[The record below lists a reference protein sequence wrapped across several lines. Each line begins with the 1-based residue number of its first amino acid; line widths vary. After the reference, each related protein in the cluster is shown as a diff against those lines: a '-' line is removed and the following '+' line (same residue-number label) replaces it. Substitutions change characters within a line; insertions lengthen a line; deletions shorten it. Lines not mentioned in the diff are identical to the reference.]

1 MVGKKALSKIRNI
14 GIIAHIDAG
23 KTTVTERL
31 LYYTGRIHRMGE
43 VHDGQATMDWM
54 EQEQERGIT
63 ITSAATQFNWAN
75 STIQLIDTPGHVDFT
90 IEVERSLRVLDG
102 AVVIFCAVGGVQ
114 PQSETVWHQA
124 DRYMVPR
131 LAFINKMDRVG
142 ADFFGTVDQMRT
154 KLSTKPVLLQLPLGV
169 EENYRGV
176 VDLVTMKGLV
186 WHTDDLGMTF
196 EEVPIP
202 SSLSEEAHRY
212 REELLEA
219 VVETD
224 DALTEKYLHGEKL
237 TDEEVYSAIR
247 KATLTMEVVP
257 VLCGSGLRNK
267 GIQPLIDAVVHYLPS
282 PLDIPPVS
290 GVDPRTG
297 EVLTRSPTASDP
309 LCALVFKI
317 RMDEGR
323 RLTYVRVYSGVLKA
337 EGPTYNATTDN
348 KERVARIF
356 EMHANQR
363 KRIQEAHAGAIVGVV
378 GLKGMRTGDTISDEA
393 HPIVLEPIDAY
404 EPVMSV
410 AIEPRTAGDQEKLIF
425 LLDKLASEDPTFL
438 YRLDEE
444 SGQTIISGMGELH
457 LEVLVDRLLKE
468 FHLQAKVGRP
478 QVVYRETIAREAEAE
493 GVFDRDIGGRSHFGR
508 VRLRLD
514 PLDRNAGFKYDVALP
529 PEPPCPEAFLE
540 AIEEGVRESLLGG
553 IVAGYPIID
562 IGATLIDFTMRE
574 NESSEI
580 AFKVAAS
587 LAFTQ
592 GCTKS
597 GGVLLEPVME
607 VEVTVPE
614 EYASAVIGDIGS
626 RRGRVVDVSPRR
638 AITLIKALIP
648 LSEMFGYSTD
658 LRSASKGRGTFTMQF
673 SYYDEAPARK

>member
-1 MVGKKALSKIRNI
+1 MAGKAALSKIRNI

-23 KTTVTERL
+23 KTTVTERV

-63 ITSAATQFNWAN
+63 ITSAATQFSWAG
-75 STIQLIDTPGHVDFT
+75 STVQLIDTPGHVDFT

-102 AVVIFCAVGGVQ
+102 AIVIFCAVGGVQ

-124 DRYMVPR
+124 DRYGVPR
-131 LAFINKMDRVG
+131 MAFINKMDRVG
-142 ADFFGTVDQMRT
+142 ADFFGAVDQMRK
-154 KLSTKPVLLQLPLGV
+154 KLGAKPVLLQLPLGA
-169 EENYRGV
+169 EENHTGV
-176 VDLVTMKGLV
+176 VDLIAMKGLV
-186 WHTDDLGMTF
+186 WQADDLGMTF

-202 SSLSEEAHRY
+202 DELSEEALRY
-212 REELLEA
+212 REELIEA

-224 DALTEKYLHGEKL
+224 DDLTEKYLSGETL
-237 TDEEVYSAIR
+237 TEEEICSAIR
-247 KATLTMEVVP
+247 KATLAMDVVP

-267 GIQPLIDAVVHYLPS
+267 GIQPLLDAVVRYLPS
-282 PLDIPPVS
+282 PLDVPPIS
-290 GVDPRTG
+290 GIDPDSF
-297 EVLTRSPTASDP
+297 EIVTRSPTDSDP
-309 LCALVFKI
+309 MCAIVFKI

-323 RLTYVRVYSGVLKA
+323 RLTYVRVYSGKLKA
-337 EGPTYNATTDN
+337 EGPIYISTTKA

-363 KRIQEAHAGAIVGVV
+363 KRIKEAHAGAIVGVV
-378 GLKGMRTGDTISDEA
+378 GLKSVRTGDTICDEA

-410 AIEPRTAGDQEKLIF
+410 AIEPRTTGDQEKLLF
-425 LLDKLASEDPTFL
+425 LLDKLVSEDPTFR
-438 YRLDEE
+438 YRLDDE

-457 LEVLVDRLLKE
+457 LEVLVDRLLRE
-468 FHLQAKVGRP
+468 FNLQANVGRP
-478 QVVYRETIAREAEAE
+478 QVVYRETIAREVEAE
-493 GVFDRDIGGRSHFGR
+493 GIFDREISGKTHYGR
-508 VRLRLD
+508 VRLHLE
-514 PLDRNAGFKYDVALP
+514 PLKRNAGFTYRVALP
-529 PEPPCPEAFLE
+529 PEPPVPEEFMT
-540 AIEEGVRESLLGG
+540 AIEEGVQESLLGG

-562 IGATLIDFTMRE
+562 IGATLIEATVRE

-587 LAFTQ
+587 LAFTE
-592 GCTKS
+592 GCTKG

-626 RRGRVVDVSPRR
+626 RRGKVVNVNPRR

>member
-1 MVGKKALSKIRNI
+1 MAGKAALSKIRNI

-23 KTTVTERL
+23 KTTVTERV

-63 ITSAATQFNWAN
+63 ITSAATQLSWMGN
-75 STIQLIDTPGHVDFT
+75 TIQLIDTPGHVDFT
-90 IEVERSLRVLDG
+90 IEVERSMRVLDG
-102 AVVIFCAVGGVQ
+102 AIVIFCAVGGVQ

-124 DRYMVPR
+124 DRYSVPR
-131 LAFINKMDRVG
+131 IAFINKMDRVG
-142 ADFFGTVDQMRT
+142 ADFFGAVDQMHK
-154 KLSTKPVLLQLPLGV
+154 KLGAKPVLLQIPLGA
-169 EENYRGV
+169 EENHRGV
-176 VDLVTMKGLV
+176 VDLVSMKGLV
-186 WHTDDLGMTF
+186 WQADDLGMTF
-196 EEVPIP
+196 EEVPVP
-202 SSLSEEAHRY
+202 EEMSKEALRY
-212 REELLEA
+212 REELIEA

-224 DALTEKYLHGEKL
+224 DDLTEKYLSGETL
-237 TDEEVYSAIR
+237 TDGEISSAIR
-247 KATLTMEVVP
+247 KATLAMDVVP

-267 GIQPLIDAVVHYLPS
+267 GIQPLMDAVVRYLPS
-282 PLDIPPVS
+282 PLDIPPIS
-290 GVDPRTG
+290 GLDPNSLD
-297 EVLTRSPTASDP
+297 VLTRSPTASDL

-337 EGPTYNATTDN
+337 ESSIYISTTKT

-363 KRIQEAHAGAIVGVV
+363 KRIKEAHAGAIVGVV
-378 GLKGMRTGDTISDEA
+378 GLKSVRTGDTICDEA

-410 AIEPRTAGDQEKLIF
+410 AIEPRTTGDQEKLLF
-425 LLDKLASEDPTFL
+425 LLDKLASEDPTFR
-438 YRLDEE
+438 YRLDDE

-457 LEVLVDRLLKE
+457 LEVLVDRLLRE
-468 FHLQAKVGRP
+468 FNLQANVGRP
-478 QVVYRETIAREAEAE
+478 QVVYRETIARKAEAD
-493 GVFDRDIGGRSHFGR
+493 GIFDREISGKSHYGR

-514 PLDRNAGFKYDVALP
+514 PLERNAGFTYRVALP
-529 PEPPCPEAFLE
+529 PEPPVPEDFLA
-540 AIEEGVRESLLGG
+540 AIEEGVRESLSGG

-562 IGATLIDFTMRE
+562 IGATLIEATVRE
-574 NESSEI
+574 NEASEI

-587 LAFTQ
+587 LAFIE
-592 GCTKS
+592 GCTE
-597 GGVLLEPVME
+597 GRGVLLEPVMD

-626 RRGRVVDVSPRR
+626 RRGKVVNVNPRR
-638 AITLIKALIP
+638 AITLVKALIP

>member
-553 IVAGYPIID
+553 ILAGYPIID
-562 IGATLIDFTMRE
+562 IGATLIDLTMRE

>member
-1 MVGKKALSKIRNI
+1 MVGKAALSKIRNI

-23 KTTVTERL
+23 KTTVTERV

-63 ITSAATQFNWAN
+63 ITSAATQFSWMG
-75 STIQLIDTPGHVDFT
+75 STVQLIDTPGHVDFT

-102 AVVIFCAVGGVQ
+102 AIVIFCAVGGVQ

-124 DRYMVPR
+124 DRYGVPR
-131 LAFINKMDRVG
+131 MAFINKMDRVG
-142 ADFFGTVDQMRT
+142 ADFFGTVDQMRK
-154 KLSTKPVLLQLPLGV
+154 KLGAKPVLLQLPLGV
-169 EENYRGV
+169 EENHTGV
-176 VDLVTMKGLV
+176 VDLIAMKGLV
-186 WHTDDLGMTF
+186 WQADDLGMTF

-202 SSLSEEAHRY
+202 DELSEEALRY
-212 REELLEA
+212 REELIEA

-224 DALTEKYLHGEKL
+224 DDLTEKYLNGETL
-237 TDEEVYSAIR
+237 TDEEVCSAIR
-247 KATLTMEVVP
+247 KATLAMDVVP

-267 GIQPLIDAVVHYLPS
+267 GIQTLIDAIVRYLPS
-282 PLDIPPVS
+282 PLDVPPVS
-290 GVDPRTG
+290 GIDPDSF
-297 EVLTRSPTASDP
+297 EVVTRSPIDSDP

-337 EGPTYNATTDN
+337 EGPIYISTTKT

-363 KRIQEAHAGAIVGVV
+363 KRIKEAHAGAIVGVV
-378 GLKGMRTGDTISDEA
+378 GLKEVRTGDTICHEA

-410 AIEPRTAGDQEKLIF
+410 AIEPRTTGDQEKLLF
-425 LLDKLASEDPTFL
+425 LLDKLASEDPTFR
-438 YRLDEE
+438 YRLDDE

-457 LEVLVDRLLKE
+457 LEVLVDRLLIE
-468 FHLQAKVGRP
+468 FNLQANVGRP
-478 QVVYRETIAREAEAE
+478 QVVYRETISREAEAE
-493 GVFDRDIGGRSHFGR
+493 GVFDREIGGKSHYGR
-508 VRLRLD
+508 VRLRLE
-514 PLDRNAGFKYDVALP
+514 PMERNAGFTYRVALP
-529 PEPPCPEAFLE
+529 PEPPIPIEFL
-540 AIEEGVRESLLGG
+540 ADIEEGVRESLSGG

-562 IGATLIDFTMRE
+562 IGATLIEATVRE

-587 LAFTQ
+587 LAFTE
-592 GCTKS
+592 GCTKG

-626 RRGRVVDVSPRR
+626 RRGRVVNVNPRR

-673 SYYDEAPARK
+673 SYYDEAPGRK